1 MGIYNTSTLYM
12 PSSTV
17 YKSTAVY
24 LPIYLGDPT
33 PVYDYFHLVDSDDDG
48 LVDADGD
55 KLLAMERVR

>member
-1 MGIYNTSTLYM
+1 MGIYNTSTLYR

-24 LPIYLGDPT
+24 LSLYLGDPT
-33 PVYDYFHLVDSDDDG
+33 PVYEDFHLVDSDNDG

-55 KLLAMERVR
+55 KLLVRERVR